1 MVPGGYEETDRTG
14 DTGQN
19 LGEQFLLGM
28 NKGRGDIGRG
38 QKKKHLSREEGG
50 GTRGINRRHC
60 FEKEAGI
67 SNVKP
72 TRIKKQKTQIAQ
84 SNGQY

>member
-28 NKGRGDIGRG
+28 NKGRGDIGIG
-38 QKKKHLSREEGG
+38 KKKN
-50 GTRGINRRHC
+50 T
-60 FEKEAGI
+60 
-67 SNVKP
+67 
-72 TRIKKQKTQIAQ
+72 
-84 SNGQY
+84 

>member
-28 NKGRGDIGRG
+28 NKGRGDIGIG
-38 QKKKHLSREEGG
+38 QKKKKPEQRGG
-50 GTRGINRRHC
+50 WWHQGD
-60 FEKEAGI
+60 
-67 SNVKP
+67 
-72 TRIKKQKTQIAQ
+72 
-84 SNGQY
+84 